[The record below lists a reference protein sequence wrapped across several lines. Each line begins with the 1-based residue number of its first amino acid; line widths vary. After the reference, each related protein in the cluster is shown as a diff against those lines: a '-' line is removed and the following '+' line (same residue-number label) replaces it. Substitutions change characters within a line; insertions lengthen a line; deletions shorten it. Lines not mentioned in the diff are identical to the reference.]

1 MSLLMK
7 YIKLLWE
14 RERGSSQ
21 SFPVPVAAKIKCLL
35 LSDWSTTGLIHS
47 SEHFDIFIKRE
58 GWLAKR
64 LQARSGGW
72 ASWWSCP
79 QVKNFYVR
87 KQSFCTLRGF
97 ITFKYKGSI
106 LTLAITWLHP
116 FSNSNQTKTGFLS
129 RLFWSEGKAISKYK
143 DRLYFLVNSKIAFAA
158 LPRPREETKFSRWS
172 FNNCSSPEPP
182 WQL

>member
-14 RERGSSQ
+14 RRSSQ

-106 LTLAITWLHP
+106 LTLNITWPQNSPTLKNRP
-116 FSNSNQTKTGFLS
+116 NLFSSRGWSDQKERLS
-129 RLFWSEGKAISKYK
+129 QSIKIDFTFWWTL
-143 DRLYFLVNSKIAFAA
+143 R
-158 LPRPREETKFSRWS
+158 
-172 FNNCSSPEPP
+172 
-182 WQL
+182 